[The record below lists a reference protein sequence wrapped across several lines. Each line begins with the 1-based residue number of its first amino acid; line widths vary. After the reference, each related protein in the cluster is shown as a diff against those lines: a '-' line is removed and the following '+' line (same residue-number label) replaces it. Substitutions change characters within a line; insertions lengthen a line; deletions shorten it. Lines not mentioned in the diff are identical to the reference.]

1 MRKSDVRGGKMKSKN
16 RNILMIV
23 GSALKVGK
31 FPYELQTEVKL
42 TRSDVKQIK
51 ETGKLRYIVEEEII
65 ISTYDI
71 KKEKRK

>member
-1 MRKSDVRGGKMKSKN
+1 MKSKN

-71 KKEKRK
+71 KKEMKKWENQEQT

>member
-1 MRKSDVRGGKMKSKN
+1 
-16 RNILMIV
+16 MIM

-42 TRSDVKQIK
+42 TKEDIKLIK
-51 ETGKLRYIVEEEII
+51 ENGKLRYIVEEEII

-71 KKEKRK
+71 KKEMKR